1 MKVAEFLRA
10 KKVAYE
16 FIPHPR
22 TTDAQRLAHSVHA
35 PGREVAKTVLLHAG
49 AAYVVAVLPADR
61 NIDLDLAKEVLGASK
76 VELATELDIA
86 KHCPDCE
93 LGALPPFG
101 SQYRMKTLVEE
112 SLTEDEQIVFE
123 GNNHHEAY
131 RISFAD
137 FQRLE
142 QPIVAAFA
150 AAV

>member
-1 MKVAEFLRA
+1 MNVADFLRV
-10 KKVAYE
+10 KRVAYE
-16 FIPHPR
+16 FIPHER
-22 TTDAQRLAHSVHA
+22 TTEAQRLAHSVHA
-35 PGREVAKTVLLHAG
+35 PGREVAKTVLLKAG

-61 NIDLDLAKEVLGASK
+61 SIDLDLAKEVLGASK

-112 SLTEDEQIVFE
+112 SLTEDEKIVFE

-150 AAV
+150 AV

>member
-1 MKVAEFLRA
+1 MNVAEFLRV
-10 KKVAYE
+10 KKVAYA
-16 FIPHPR
+16 FIPHRR

-49 AAYVVAVLPADR
+49 AAYVVAILPADR
-61 NIDLDLAKEVLGASK
+61 NIDLDLAREVLGASK
-76 VELATELDIA
+76 VELATELDIV

-101 SQYRMKTLVEE
+101 SQYRMKTLVEV

-123 GNNHHEAY
+123 GNNHQEAY
-131 RISFAD
+131 RISFSD
-137 FQRLE
+137 FQRIE

-150 AAV
+150 AQV

>member
-1 MKVAEFLRA
+1 MNVAEFLRV
-10 KKVAYE
+10 KKVAYA
-16 FIPHPR
+16 FIPHRR

-49 AAYVVAVLPADR
+49 AAYVVAILPADR
-61 NIDLDLAKEVLGASK
+61 NIDLDLAREVLGASK
-76 VELATELDIA
+76 VELATELDIV

-101 SQYRMKTLVEE
+101 SQYRMKTLVEV

-123 GNNHHEAY
+123 GNNHQEAY
-131 RISFAD
+131 RISCSD
-137 FQRLE
+137 FQRIE

-150 AAV
+150 AQV

>member
-1 MKVAEFLRA
+1 MNVADFLRV
-10 KKVAYE
+10 KRVAYE
-16 FIPHPR
+16 FIPHER
-22 TTDAQRLAHSVHA
+22 TTEAQRLAHSVHA
-35 PGREVAKTVLLHAG
+35 PGREVAKTVLLKAG

-61 NIDLDLAKEVLGASK
+61 SIDLDLAKQALGASK
-76 VELATELDIA
+76 VELATELEIA
-86 KHCPDCE
+86 NHCPDCE

-131 RISFAD
+131 RINFAD